1 MATTSKRFS
10 GPAQVSNAAA
20 TKYTCPAAT
29 VAVVRRIR
37 VSNPSINPV
46 QFTLSIGADA
56 AGTRMYDNVP
66 VLPCQSLDLYGPFSL
81 AAAEIIQAFA
91 SSNNVLVLEIDGTET
106 T

>member
-20 TKYTCPAAT
+20 TKYTCPAST

-46 QFTLSIGADA
+46 QITMSIGADA
-56 AGTRMYDNVP
+56 AGTRLLDNVP
-66 VLPCQSLDLYGPFSL
+66 VLPCSGLDIYGPFSL
-81 AAAEIIQAFA
+81 AEAEIIQAFA
-91 SSNNVLVLEIDGTET
+91 SANNVLVLEIDGTET
-106 T
+106 V